1 MNGYRS
7 KPPQGG
13 LEVNPQLMR
22 SETKKE
28 TMTKKLFKLI
38 DKLEQEHL
46 FLNGALQS
54 IKEHFEKHKDEQYPQ
69 KPMEFG
75 MIETL
80 KQELSES
87 VNLVNQIIEEKNNA

>member
-1 MNGYRS
+1 
-7 KPPQGG
+7 
-13 LEVNPQLMR
+13 
-22 SETKKE
+22 
-28 TMTKKLFKLI
+28 MTKKLFELI

-69 KPMEFG
+69 KPLEFG
-75 MIETL
+75 MVETL

-87 VNLVNQIIEEKNNA
+87 VNLVNQIIKEKKESEE